1 MSSRWLQTE
10 GETIGRVEV
19 EGRSLLSSLNFVFS
33 FLSLSLSLSLP
44 TTKMVVQCALVLD
57 GPPWILI
64 LIFLHQP
71 SCLPSTKWLSR
82 PLFFLSD
89 SKPPKFNLFCLAFPY
104 SFFSFFKVSR
114 GDVTV
119 QVSASEL
126 SKPSPL
132 GKENSFFLSEFLSPY
147 I

>member
-1 MSSRWLQTE
+1 
-10 GETIGRVEV
+10 
-19 EGRSLLSSLNFVFS
+19 
-33 FLSLSLSLSLP
+33 
-44 TTKMVVQCALVLD
+44 MVVQCALVLD

-104 SFFSFFKVSR
+104 SIFFLFLRSPGVMLLCKCPPLNSQNRRRWAKTTVFSVWISMSVYINFDRVLTFYTYCFLNRENRIKYTIHKMRNTLVEYVSR
-114 GDVTV
+114 
-119 QVSASEL
+119 VSHVR
-126 SKPSPL
+126 
-132 GKENSFFLSEFLSPY
+132 